1 MLKKVSFPDEFAIKI
16 KEYLED
22 EKDKKIIKNGHR
34 DVIYQYLYELEI
46 KIGFIKNPNFN
57 FFTSGRRT
65 HIVIEN
71 IEFKTEVHTE
81 NNIIEIIKIV
91 DEVVTPLDTIIV
103 KDGELY
109 ALGRN
114 EKFTTEILEDY
125 LRETFGKK
133 LGLSLDH

>member
-1 MLKKVSFPDEFAIKI
+1 MSFPDEFAIKI

-34 DVIYQYLYELEI
+34 DVIYQHLYELEV

-81 NNIIEIIKIV
+81 NNIIEITKIV

-103 KDGELY
+103 KDGELF
-109 ALGRN
+109 AIGRN

-125 LRETFGKK
+125 LRETFSKK
-133 LGLSLDH
+133 LGLSLV